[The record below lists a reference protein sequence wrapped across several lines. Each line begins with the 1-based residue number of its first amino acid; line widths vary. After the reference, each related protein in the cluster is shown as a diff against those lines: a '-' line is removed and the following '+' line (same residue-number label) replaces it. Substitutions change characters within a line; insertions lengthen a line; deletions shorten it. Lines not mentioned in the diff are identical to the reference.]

1 LGGRDQPP
9 CVPWGQI
16 ACGDPRGSAR
26 RVDRVIRQFK
36 ITRLLTAPSEQ
47 PAASARFGADAS
59 VTPAAAA
66 AAHHKAAAASAV
78 YFYY

>member
-1 LGGRDQPP
+1 
-9 CVPWGQI
+9 VPWGQI

-47 PAASARFGADAS
+47 PAASAGFGADAS

-66 AAHHKAAAASAV
+66 AHHKADAASAE